1 MSSPTAAAAAAILS
15 GKKAPRS
22 SLPVSPPRRSSR
34 FRPTPVTRAA
44 IPKSG
49 IELFERVVKS
59 QPTYYQDFGHPLVGT
74 CIKQPVTG
82 MEEHPATRVNP
93 AIGIISGFLPKRSPC
108 AQTSA
113 DGSTVDTLY
122 AVFVDCNTDILQDD
136 YTEVELE
143 DKKVTKI
150 PFSAAIKV
158 AKANNYLKFQ
168 PSLPHPA
175 TIDFLNREF
184 HEGYDDNGFLIEVEK
199 PSKTKGKDSQGKA
212 AKSKAKQTSMQ
223 KDKKQR
229 QKKRK
234 KQEQRGKTKAKKTK
248 DAFNAIFDDDSSY
261 AGKFVYSHLHT
272 PFSLSLSLYL
282 VFSFFIYII
291 Y

>member
-1 MSSPTAAAAAAILS
+1 MSSPTAAAAAILS

-22 SLPVSPPRRSSR
+22 SLPVSSSPRRSSR
-34 FRPTPVTRAA
+34 NRPAPVIRAA

-59 QPTYYQDFGHPLVGT
+59 QPPYYQDFGHPLVGT

-82 MEEHPATRVNP
+82 MEDEAATRVNP
-93 AIGIISGFLPKRSPC
+93 AIGIISGFLPKGSPC

-199 PSKTKGKDSQGKA
+199 PSKTKGKVSQGKA

-234 KQEQRGKTKAKKTK
+234 KQEQRGKTKAMKTK

-261 AGKFVYSHLHT
+261 AGKFAYSHLHT

>member
-22 SLPVSPPRRSSR
+22 SLPLSPPRRSSR
-34 FRPTPVTRAA
+34 FRPTPVIRAT

-59 QPTYYQDFGHPLVGT
+59 QPMYYQDSGHPLVET
-74 CIKQPVTG
+74 SIKQPITG
-82 MEEHPATRVNP
+82 LEEQPATRVNP
-93 AIGIISGFLPKRSPC
+93 AIGIISGFLPKRSPR

-113 DGSTVDTLY
+113 DGSKVDTLY

-136 YTEVELE
+136 YTEVELK
-143 DKKVTKI
+143 DKKVSQI
-150 PFSAAIKV
+150 PFSEAIKA

-175 TIDFLNREF
+175 TIDFLHGQF

-199 PSKTKGKDSQGKA
+199 QSTSKGKDSQGKA
-212 AKSKAKQTSMQ
+212 AKSKVKQTSMQ
-223 KDKKQR
+223 KEKKQR

-234 KQEQRGKTKAKKTK
+234 KTRAERQDKGKKVKRC
-248 DAFNAIFDDDSSY
+248 I
-261 AGKFVYSHLHT
+261 HCQ
-272 PFSLSLSLYL
+272 
-282 VFSFFIYII
+282 I
-291 Y
+291 